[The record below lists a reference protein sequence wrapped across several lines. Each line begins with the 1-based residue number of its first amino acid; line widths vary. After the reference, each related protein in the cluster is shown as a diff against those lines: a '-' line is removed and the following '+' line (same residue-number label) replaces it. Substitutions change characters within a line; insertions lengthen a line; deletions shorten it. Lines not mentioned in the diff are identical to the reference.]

1 MPSIK
6 SRRKLP
12 STILRSRNSR
22 NIRISKNNTNNKN
35 TRKFVKVNCA
45 PSKTVKDYTCY
56 TDESL
61 IKLRNLWNSRHPDDK
76 IDTNNSKEIWGQ
88 LKDKMNN
95 VCDKESCWLRQN
107 FIKNNL
113 DTQLSHYTFAPKS
126 PASWKK
132 NKNEW
137 LSSIDIENV
146 MKQYEQTYSN
156 FAFLGPSPIDFDVK
170 QMYGECVWE
179 ELCKFDLKHYISN
192 GKNKIGIIFN
202 TDPHYKDGS
211 HWIAMFIDVKKKYI
225 FYFDSNGDAA
235 PKEIDVLS
243 QRIKNQANSLGIN
256 MEITGNYPKEHQQGN
271 TECGMY
277 TLYFISELVKD
288 NKTPDYFKQHTIT
301 DHDMEE
307 LRTKFFNQ
315 EL

>member
-1 MPSIK
+1 
-6 SRRKLP
+6 
-12 STILRSRNSR
+12 
-22 NIRISKNNTNNKN
+22 
-35 TRKFVKVNCA
+35 
-45 PSKTVKDYTCY
+45 
-56 TDESL
+56 
-61 IKLRNLWNSRHPDDK
+61 
-76 IDTNNSKEIWGQ
+76 
-88 LKDKMNN
+88 MND
-95 VCDKESCWLRQN
+95 VCDRESCWLRQN

-113 DTQLSHYTFAPKS
+113 DKELTQYTFAPKS

-137 LSSIDIENV
+137 LSSVDIENV
-146 MKQYEQTYSN
+146 MKQYEKAFSN
-156 FAFLGPSPIDFDVK
+156 FTFLGPSPIDFDLK

-179 ELCKFDLKHYISN
+179 ELCKFDLKQYISN
-192 GKNKIGIIFN
+192 GKTKIGIIFN

-211 HWIAMFIDVKKKYI
+211 HWIAMFVDVKKKYI
-225 FYFDSNGDAA
+225 FYFDSNGDAP
-235 PKEIDVLS
+235 PKEIIVLS
-243 QRIKNQANSLGIN
+243 ERIKKQGKLLGIN
-256 MEITGNYPKEHQQGN
+256 MEVTGNYPKEHQQGN

-288 NKTPDYFKQHTIT
+288 NKTPDYFKEHTIT

>member
-1 MPSIK
+1 MPVIK
-6 SRRKLP
+6 SRRKRV
-12 STILRSRNSR
+12 INSR
-22 NIRISKNNTNNKN
+22 NKN
-35 TRKFVKVNCA
+35 TRKFTKVNCA
-45 PSKTVKDYTCY
+45 PSKSVKDYTCY

-61 IKLRNLWNSRHPDDK
+61 IKLKNLWNSRHPDN
-76 IDTNNSKEIWGQ
+76 IINTNNSKDIWSQ
-88 LKDKMNN
+88 LKENMSN
-95 VCDKESCWLRQN
+95 VCDRESCWLRQN
-107 FIKNNL
+107 FVKHNL
-113 DTQLSHYTFAPKS
+113 DKQLTQYTFAPKS

-146 MKQYEQTYSN
+146 MKQYEELYFN
-156 FAFLGPSPIDFDVK
+156 FAFLGPSPMDFDLK

-179 ELCKFDLKHYISN
+179 ELCKFELKNYIAN
-192 GKNKIGIIFN
+192 GKTKIGIIFN

-211 HWIAMFIDVKKKYI
+211 HWVAMFIDIKKKYI

-243 QRIKNQANSLGIN
+243 KRIKHQASNIGIN

-288 NKTPDYFKQHTIT
+288 NKTPEYFKEHTIT
-301 DHDMEE
+301 DHEMEE

-315 EL
+315 DL

>member
-1 MPSIK
+1 
-6 SRRKLP
+6 
-12 STILRSRNSR
+12 
-22 NIRISKNNTNNKN
+22 
-35 TRKFVKVNCA
+35 
-45 PSKTVKDYTCY
+45 
-56 TDESL
+56 
-61 IKLRNLWNSRHPDDK
+61 
-76 IDTNNSKEIWGQ
+76 
-88 LKDKMNN
+88 MND
-95 VCDKESCWLRQN
+95 VCDRESCWLRQN

-113 DTQLSHYTFAPKS
+113 DKELTQYTFAPKS

-137 LSSIDIENV
+137 LSSVDIENV
-146 MKQYEQTYSN
+146 MKQYEKAFSN
-156 FAFLGPSPIDFDVK
+156 FTFLGPSPIDFDLK

-179 ELCKFDLKHYISN
+179 ELCTFDLKQYISN
-192 GKNKIGIIFN
+192 GKTKIGIIFN

-211 HWIAMFIDVKKKYI
+211 HWIAMFVDVKKKYI
-225 FYFDSNGDAA
+225 FYFDSNGDAP
-235 PKEIDVLS
+235 PKEIIVLS
-243 QRIKNQANSLGIN
+243 ERIKKQGKLLGIN
-256 MEITGNYPKEHQQGN
+256 MEVTGNYPKERQQGN

-288 NKTPDYFKQHTIT
+288 NKTPDYFKEHTIT